1 MIPEPIS
8 AASLT
13 QSTPVELLLLRLAI
27 TPTLVGLV
35 ALVQRRFGDRLGGRL
50 VGFPLTTAPFLL
62 VLCLTHGAALTAA
75 AAHGVVVG
83 QISVVLFCLTYA
95 RLAPYVRPWVA
106 LAISLVGGTSC
117 VLGLATVAST
127 WAAAAIVLTFIGIA
141 LLTWPVVPTGAVAVA
156 RTESRWETPLRM
168 TMAGTVVAALTGA
181 ARILGPELAGV
192 LSTAPVLL
200 SVLTPTTHRAAGSPA
215 ARLLLRGAVT
225 SMPASVMFSAV
236 LESALT
242 RVGTFPAFLLAGIAM
257 VLADALAQLL
267 VRRPAARSAR
277 MAFAHAAAQLG

>member
-1 MIPEPIS
+1 M
-8 AASLT
+8 
-13 QSTPVELLLLRLAI
+13 ELLLLRLAI

-106 LAISLVGGTSC
+106 LAVSLVGGTSC

-127 WAAAAIVLTFIGIA
+127 WVAAAIVLTFIGFA
-141 LLTWPVVPTGAVAVA
+141 LLTWPVVPPGATSTA
-156 RTESRWETPLRM
+156 RTEGRWETPLRM
-168 TMAGTVVAALTGA
+168 TVAGTVVAALTGA
-181 ARILGPELAGV
+181 ARVLGPELAGV
-192 LSTAPVLL
+192 LSTAPVIL

-236 LESALT
+236 LASTLT
-242 RVGTFPAFLLAGIAM
+242 RVGTWSAFLLAG
-257 VLADALAQLL
+257 LAPFYHDAIERFGPDRA
-267 VRRPAARSAR
+267 RRRCAR
-277 MAFAHAAAQLG
+277 